1 MQELSDVL
9 IISGGFLGF
18 FMALS
23 LAQSLFFKS
32 KANNYLAA
40 SLFILNLI
48 MLLGWHDAYTGWL
61 GLLRS
66 LMLEFLFPVTLFAYF
81 LIHIQHPFFQ
91 SKQFSFLYIPFALTL
106 VVDVFL
112 EGDYAMN
119 WYQLPFEREH
129 PYIDLFFLIEDT
141 GALIYNIVLM
151 MIARKLIRQ
160 SAIDKGIKSWLLK
173 LNALILSILLIW
185 FVNELAEVF
194 LDSMFITQ
202 FIWVAISIL
211 FWIVLYYGVFK
222 LQIAIQK
229 DEIHQ
234 LRNLQKKAS
243 KEENLAI
250 KDKPPSIQTN
260 GSLQTSKLIAQ
271 LIKVM
276 EQKELYKNPFL
287 SRLDLATELN
297 ISEGYLSQIINQEL
311 NKPLTQFINEY
322 RIGEAKK
329 LLQDP
334 SFDKYSIEAIGMEA
348 GFKSRSAFYT
358 TFKSHT
364 ALSPGK
370 FRKQHKKS

>member
-1 MQELSDVL
+1 
-9 IISGGFLGF
+9 
-18 FMALS
+18 
-23 LAQSLFFKS
+23 
-32 KANNYLAA
+32 
-40 SLFILNLI
+40 
-48 MLLGWHDAYTGWL
+48 
-61 GLLRS
+61 
-66 LMLEFLFPVTLFAYF
+66 
-81 LIHIQHPFFQ
+81 
-91 SKQFSFLYIPFALTL
+91 
-106 VVDVFL
+106 
-112 EGDYAMN
+112 
-119 WYQLPFEREH
+119 
-129 PYIDLFFLIEDT
+129 
-141 GALIYNIVLM
+141 M